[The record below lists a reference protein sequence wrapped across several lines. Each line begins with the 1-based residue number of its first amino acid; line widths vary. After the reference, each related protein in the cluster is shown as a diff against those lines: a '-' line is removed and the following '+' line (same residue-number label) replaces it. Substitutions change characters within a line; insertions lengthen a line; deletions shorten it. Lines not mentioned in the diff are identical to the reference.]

1 MNRRRFTAIAIA
13 VTLFAASIWTL
24 VRPAEA
30 FLVFDPSNY
39 GQNVLT
45 AARAL
50 TQISNQ
56 IQSLQNQTIGLQNMA
71 LNLQHMDYSSLGT
84 MTSAMQRIDT
94 LMNQAQ
100 GITFDVNSTTATFQR
115 LYPQQYAAA
124 VTSDQLV
131 LDARGRWTNSMDA
144 YQQTLTVQAQVVG
157 NVQEDSGLLSDLVT
171 ASQGSVGAL
180 QAQQATN
187 QLLALSTKQQLQIQ
201 NMMAAQY
208 RAEALEH
215 ARTVESQA
223 QGKASFDQFVGSG
236 SAYTPR

>member
-1 MNRRRFTAIAIA
+1 MNRRHFAAVAIAI
-13 VTLFAASIWTL
+13 TLSVASIAAL

-39 GQNVLT
+39 AANVLT

-50 TQISNQ
+50 TQINNQ
-56 IQSLQNQTIGLQNMA
+56 IQSLQNQTVALQNMA
-71 LNLQHMDYSSLGT
+71 KNLQSLDYSSLGT
-84 MTSAMQRIDT
+84 MTSALTRIDS

-100 GITFDVNSTTATFQR
+100 GISFDVNSTTAAFQQS
-115 LYPQQYAAA
+115 YPKQYAAA

-131 LDARGRWTNSMDA
+131 LDARGRWANSMNA
-144 YQQTLTVQAQVVG
+144 FQQTLTVQSQVVG
-157 NVQEDSGLLSDLVT
+157 NVQEDSGLLSDLVG
-171 ASQGSVGAL
+171 ASQNAVGAL

-215 ARTVESQA
+215 ARAAESQE
-223 QGKASFDQFVGSG
+223 QGRASFDRFMGG
-236 SAYTPR
+236 NSAYTP